1 MDFSLILCGE
11 KNFYRTV
18 ILHFLL
24 FSFCFLTA
32 VACGKKNGEKIT
44 YRFAPELNKPVVYN
58 LTTTTEI
65 NAGGKGVSSQMRM
78 KMQMTPTARENGVT
92 TISTQILDMSV
103 STGNEEA
110 DRSME
115 QSMQQFK
122 QLFSKLHVIV
132 QANERGNSV
141 GKTTYEGLP
150 KEYAAMLQ
158 SQMGASTDLSNNL
171 KYFPEYPIGQGDSW
185 TSKTHTDKVD
195 CDAVYT
201 LEKVTDDVLTVSF
214 KGKMTR
220 KNNPQGTIDIT
231 VQGSSQYNRKTGM
244 TIPGTFTAESKASS
258 AGQQVKST
266 VSM

>member
-1 MDFSLILCGE
+1 MKRL
-11 KNFYRTV
+11 
-18 ILHFLL
+18 LHFLL
-24 FSFCFLTA
+24 FSFCLLTA

-58 LTTTTEI
+58 LTSTTEM
-65 NAGGKGVSSQMRM
+65 NAGGKDVSIQMRM

-92 TISTQILDMSV
+92 TISTQLLDMSA

-122 QLFSKLHVIV
+122 QLFSTLHIITQV
-132 QANERGNSV
+132 NERGNTV
-141 GKTTYEGLP
+141 GKATYEGLP
-150 KEYAAMLQ
+150 KEYAAMFQ
-158 SQMGASTDLSNNL
+158 SQMGGSTDLSNNL

-185 TSKTHTDKVD
+185 TGKTHTDKAD

-201 LEKVTDDVLTVSF
+201 LEKVTDDMLTVSF
-214 KGKMTR
+214 KGKMTL

-244 TIPGTFTAESKASS
+244 TIPGTFTAETKATS

-266 VSM
+266 ISM

>member
-1 MDFSLILCGE
+1 MKRF
-11 KNFYRTV
+11 
-18 ILHFLL
+18 LHFLL
-24 FSFCFLTA
+24 FSFCLLA
-32 VACGKKNGEKIT
+32 AIACGKKNGEKIT

-58 LTTTTEI
+58 FKSTTEM
-65 NAGGKGVSSQMRM
+65 NVGGKDVSMQMGM

-92 TISTQILDMSV
+92 TISTQILDMSA

-122 QLFSKLHVIV
+122 QLFSTLHIITQV
-132 QANERGNSV
+132 NERGNTV

-150 KEYAAMLQ
+150 EEYAAMFQ
-158 SQMGASTDLSNNL
+158 SQMGGSSDLSNNL

-185 TSKTHTDKVD
+185 KGKTHTDKID

-201 LEKVTDDVLTVSF
+201 LEEVTNDVLTVSF
-214 KGKMTR
+214 KGKMTLR
-220 KNNPQGTIDIT
+220 NNPQATVQITI
-231 VQGSSQYNRKTGM
+231 QGSSQYNRKTGM
-244 TIPGTFTAESKASS
+244 NIPGTFTAETKATT

-266 VSM
+266 ISM

>member
-1 MDFSLILCGE
+1 MKRL
-11 KNFYRTV
+11 
-18 ILHFLL
+18 LHFLL
-24 FSFCFLTA
+24 FSFCFLMA

-58 LTTTTEI
+58 FKSTTEM
-65 NAGGKGVSSQMRM
+65 NVGGKDVSMQMVM

-92 TISTQILDMSV
+92 TISAQILDMSV

-115 QSMQQFK
+115 QSMQQVK
-122 QLFSKLHVIV
+122 QLFSTLHMIIQV
-132 QANERGNSV
+132 NERGNTV

-150 KEYAAMLQ
+150 KEYAAMFQ
-158 SQMGASTDLSNNL
+158 SQMGGVSTDLSNNL

-185 TSKTHTDKVD
+185 TGKTHTDIVD
-195 CDAVYT
+195 CDVVYT
-201 LEKVTDDVLTVSF
+201 LEKVTDDALTVSF

-220 KNNPQGTIDIT
+220 KNNPQGTIHIT
-231 VQGSSQYNRKTGM
+231 VQGSSQYNRKTGI
-244 TIPGTFTAESKASS
+244 TIPGTFTAEMKGTS
-258 AGQQVKST
+258 AGQQMKST

>member
-1 MDFSLILCGE
+1 MKRLLP
-11 KNFYRTV
+11 
-18 ILHFLL
+18 FLL
-24 FSFCFLTA
+24 FSFCFLMA

-58 LTTTTEI
+58 YTSTTEI
-65 NAGGKGVSSQMRM
+65 NAGGKGVSGQMRMGM

-115 QSMQQFK
+115 QSMQQVK
-122 QLFSKLHVIV
+122 QLFSTLHMIV
-132 QANERGNSV
+132 QVNERGNTV

-150 KEYAAMLQ
+150 EEYAATFQ
-158 SQMGASTDLSNNL
+158 SQMGGYTDLSNNL

-185 TSKTHTDKVD
+185 TGKTHTDKID

-201 LEKVTDDVLTVSF
+201 LEEVTNDVLTVSF
-214 KGKMTR
+214 KGKMTLR
-220 KNNPQGTIDIT
+220 NNPQATVQITI
-231 VQGSSQYNRKTGM
+231 QGSSQYNRKTGM
-244 TIPGTFTAESKASS
+244 NIPGTFTAETKATT

-266 VSM
+266 ISM